1 MLIPEPIVKSG
12 FFFTPSNSDDKYPG
26 TLTISEGGRAE
37 LEITSTKVAFISFN
51 ETEIGRLIGE
61 VEGGYV
67 TLEGCTYRTMSFPF
81 GATPEKSL
89 ITAETVFDGVGFDEL
104 PPFSS
109 LRFCIDGLSEWLG
122 ASAFQINHAK
132 SFEDTTITMQRP
144 EEVRCTLP
152 DGTALEINIE
162 MKVPGSIKFPTT
174 ELFQQAYIVVK
185 PTEPKPLKFFQK
197 LSHQLTRFFS
207 FTIGKTVAIHSLNA
221 DFEDDELSDFQKR
234 VRVYFRSLNGT
245 DKAEF
250 SRREMLLGYR
260 RLAPRLEALLGAW
273 LNDYDNLMPALHHH
287 YSVQDG
293 SHRYADT
300 KFLAIAQAVEAFH
313 RRTFDTRKWPKVEY
327 KEKVRAILA
336 GCPEDERVWLN
347 GKLAHGNEISLAERL
362 HQLIDR
368 FGAVFGDEDAIHQI
382 VRGTVNTRNYHAHY
396 DPLGEAKALKGAALV
411 ALTYRLRVL
420 FTLSLLVRLGY
431 TEEEAIKVADFDY
444 LKRMLSTAN
453 AIHGA
458 GDYEGI

>member
-1 MLIPEPIVKSG
+1 MYIPKPIVKSG

-26 TLTISEGGRAE
+26 TLTISDGGRAE
-37 LEITSTKVAFISFN
+37 LEITSSKVAFISLN
-51 ETEIGRLIGE
+51 EREIGRLIGE

-67 TLEGCTYRTMSFPF
+67 TLEGCAYRSMYLPF
-81 GATPEKSL
+81 GTPGKSL
-89 ITAETVFDGVGFDEL
+89 ITAETVFDGVGFNEL
-104 PPFSS
+104 PLFSS
-109 LRFCIDGLSEWLG
+109 LRFCVDGLSEWLG
-122 ASAFQINHAK
+122 ESAFHINHAK
-132 SFEDTTITMQRP
+132 SFEDTTITIQRP
-144 EEVRCTLP
+144 KEVRCILP
-152 DGTALEINIE
+152 DGTEMEINIE
-162 MKVPGSIKFPTT
+162 MKVPGSIKFPSI
-174 ELFQQAYIVVK
+174 ELFQQAYIVVQ

-207 FTIGKTVAIHSLNA
+207 FTIGKTVAIHSLSA
-221 DFEDDELSDFQKR
+221 KFEDDKLSELQKR
-234 VRVYFRSLNGT
+234 VSVYFRSLNGT

-260 RLAPRLEALLGAW
+260 SLAPRFEALLGSW

-300 KFLAIAQAVEAFH
+300 KFLAIAQAVEALH
-313 RRTFDTRKWPKVEY
+313 RRTFDTRKWPKAEY
-327 KEKVRAILA
+327 KEKVQAILA
-336 GCPEDERVWLN
+336 GCPEEERVWLN
-347 GKLAHGNEISLAERL
+347 GKLAYGNEISLAERL

-382 VRGTVNTRNYHAHY
+382 VRRTVNTRNYHAHY
-396 DPLGEAKALKGAALV
+396 DPHGEAKALKGAALI
-411 ALTYRLRVL
+411 ALTYHLRVL

-444 LKRMLSTAN
+444 LKRMLSTAK
-453 AIHGA
+453 AIHEA
-458 GDYEGI
+458 GDYEGS